1 MNAVTFGLTVTPSDP
16 YAVLV
21 KKWRFFEE
29 LGFDSVWHC
38 DHLLRPN
45 NPTYPLFE
53 GWTLLAAI
61 AAETSRIRMGT
72 LVTSNVLRH
81 PALLAQEAIT
91 VDHVSGGRLEFGIG
105 CGWFEE
111 EHERFG
117 IPLFE
122 PGPRVDRFSEAM
134 EILDALLRGQTVSHE
149 GEHYRLSEAR
159 LRPRPVQSPRPPFTL
174 AAHRPRMMRIAARFA
189 DRWTSSGTLEEMG
202 ERSRFLD
209 AECERIGRDPKEI
222 MRSFRAGPSN
232 PTCRGLPDLWS
243 SPGAF
248 SDVVGTLTEAGAD
261 EIIMDQPRPDQ
272 YPTVE
277 RIASEIIGPSRG
289 GRA

>member
-1 MNAVTFGLTVTPSDP
+1 MKAVTFGLTVTPSDP
-16 YAVLV
+16 YGVLV
-21 KKWRFFEE
+21 KKWRYFDE
-29 LGFDSVWHC
+29 LGFDSIWHC

-91 VDHVSGGRLEFGIG
+91 VDHVSEGRLEFGIG

-134 EILDALLRGQTVSHE
+134 EIIDPLMRGETVSYE
-149 GEHYRLSEAR
+149 GRHYQLSEAR

-174 AAHRPRMMRIAARFA
+174 AAHQPRMMRIAARFA

-209 AECERIGRDPKEI
+209 AECERLGRDPREVI
-222 MRSFRAGPSN
+222 RSFRAGPSN

-248 SDVVGTLTEAGAD
+248 SEVMGKLTEAGAD

-272 YPTVE
+272 YKTVE
-277 RIASEIIGPSRG
+277 RIASRFFGPSQR
-289 GRA
+289 RP